1 MPTPPTTD
9 DENEAGPS
17 TTAEELMEKEG
28 HVDGHVDESAYAP
41 TDTGVA
47 PE

>member
-1 MPTPPTTD
+1 MPTPPATD

-17 TTAEELMEKEG
+17 TTAEEAMEKEG

-41 TDTGVA
+41 TDTGVE